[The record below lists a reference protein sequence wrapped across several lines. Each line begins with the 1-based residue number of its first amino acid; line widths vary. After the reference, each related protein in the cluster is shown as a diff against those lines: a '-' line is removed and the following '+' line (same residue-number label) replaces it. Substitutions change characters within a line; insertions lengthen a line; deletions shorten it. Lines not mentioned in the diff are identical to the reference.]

1 MYTLNW
7 IKSCT
12 ECELDEVMLRSSHI
26 IIHTPS
32 QDIRVF
38 MDGSLYLTKLQLV
51 HAGNY
56 TCHADRNKDVV
67 QTHILT
73 VHSK

>member
-1 MYTLNW
+1 MYYWW
-7 IKSCT
+7 IKA
-12 ECELDEVMLRSSHI
+12 ELVRKDEVI
-26 IIHTPS
+26 VVIFPK
-32 QDIRVF
+32 DIRVF
-38 MDGSLYLTKLQLV
+38 MDGSLYLTRLQLV

-73 VHSK
+73 VHSKSM